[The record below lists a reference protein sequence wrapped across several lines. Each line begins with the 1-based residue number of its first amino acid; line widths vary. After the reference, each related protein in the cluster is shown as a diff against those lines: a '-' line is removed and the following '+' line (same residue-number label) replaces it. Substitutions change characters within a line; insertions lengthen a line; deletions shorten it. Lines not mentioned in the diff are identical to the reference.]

1 MSDNEGGNRTMA
13 RGTGTKG
20 KKVTVRLTEDE
31 YNRLNSEANNNHIS
45 ISEHIRKKLENNIQ
59 NTELLVQLCN
69 YSTSLNKILNK
80 YDIAQEDKDFL
91 NQEARLVWQHLK

>member
-1 MSDNEGGNRTMA
+1 MA
-13 RGTGTKG
+13 RGTGTKD

-31 YNRLNSEANNNHIS
+31 YNDYNRLNSEANNNHIS

>member
-1 MSDNEGGNRTMA
+1 MA
-13 RGTGTKG
+13 RGTGTKD

-31 YNRLNSEANNNHIS
+31 YNRLNSEAKNKNIS
-45 ISEHIRKKLENNIQ
+45 ISEHIRQKLEDDAQ

-91 NQEARLVWQHLK
+91 SQEARLVWQHLK

>member
-1 MSDNEGGNRTMA
+1 MA
-13 RGTGTKG
+13 RGTGTKD

-31 YNRLNSEANNNHIS
+31 YNDYRNRLNCEANNNHIS
-45 ISEHIRKKLENNIQ
+45 ISEHIRKKLENKIQ

>member
-1 MSDNEGGNRTMA
+1 M
-13 RGTGTKG
+13 
-20 KKVTVRLTEDE
+20 TVRLTEDE
-31 YNRLNSEANNNHIS
+31 YDRLNSEANNNHIS
-45 ISEHIRKKLENNIQ
+45 ISEHIRKKLENKIQ

>member
-1 MSDNEGGNRTMA
+1 MA
-13 RGTGTKG
+13 RGTGTKD

-31 YNRLNSEANNNHIS
+31 YDKLNSEAKNKHIN
-45 ISEHIRKKLENNIQ
+45 ISERIRQKLEDDVQ

-69 YSTSLNKILNK
+69 YSASLNKILNK

-91 NQEARLVWQHLK
+91 SQEARLVWQHLK

>member
-1 MSDNEGGNRTMA
+1 MA
-13 RGTGTKG
+13 RGTGPKG

-69 YSTSLNKILNK
+69 YSTSLNEILNK

>member
-1 MSDNEGGNRTMA
+1 MSDNEGGNRTMD

-69 YSTSLNKILNK
+69 YSTSLIILSQS
-80 YDIAQEDKDFL
+80 AGL
-91 NQEARLVWQHLK
+91 

>member
-1 MSDNEGGNRTMA
+1 MSDSPLPGQRCQI
-13 RGTGTKG
+13 TKEE
-20 KKVTVRLTEDE
+20 T
-31 YNRLNSEANNNHIS
+31 
-45 ISEHIRKKLENNIQ
+45 EHIRKKLENKIQ

>member
-1 MSDNEGGNRTMA
+1 MA

-31 YNRLNSEANNNHIS
+31 YDRLNSEANNNHIS
-45 ISEHIRKKLENNIQ
+45 ISEHIRKKLENKIQ

-91 NQEARLVWQHLK
+91 SQEARLVWQHLK

>member
-1 MSDNEGGNRTMA
+1 MA

-20 KKVTVRLTEDE
+20 KKVTEDE
-31 YNRLNSEANNNHIS
+31 YDRLNSEANNNHIS
-45 ISEHIRKKLENNIQ
+45 ISEHIRKKLENKIQ

>member
-1 MSDNEGGNRTMA
+1 MA
-13 RGTGTKG
+13 RGTGTKD

-31 YNRLNSEANNNHIS
+31 YDRLNCEANNNHIS
-45 ISEHIRKKLENNIQ
+45 ISEHIRKKLENKIQ

>member
-1 MSDNEGGNRTMA
+1 MD

-31 YNRLNSEANNNHIS
+31 YDRLNGEANNNHIS
-45 ISEHIRKKLENNIQ
+45 ISEHIRKKLENKIQ

>member
-1 MSDNEGGNRTMA
+1 MA

-20 KKVTVRLTEDE
+20 KKVTVRLTEYE
-31 YNRLNSEANNNHIS
+31 YDRSNIEANNNHIS
-45 ISEHIRKKLENNIQ
+45 ISEHIRKKLENKIQ

>member
-1 MSDNEGGNRTMA
+1 MA
-13 RGTGTKG
+13 RGTGTKC

-31 YNRLNSEANNNHIS
+31 YNDYKNEAKKYNIGVSEC
-45 ISEHIRKKLENNIQ
+45 IRQRARNNIQ

-69 YSTSLNKILNK
+69 YSASLNKVLSK

-91 NQEARLVWQHLK
+91 SQEARLVWQHLK

>member
-45 ISEHIRKKLENNIQ
+45 ISEHIRKKLENKIQ

>member
-1 MSDNEGGNRTMA
+1 MA

-31 YNRLNSEANNNHIS
+31 YDRLNSEANNNHIS
-45 ISEHIRKKLENNIQ
+45 ISEHIRKKLENKIQ